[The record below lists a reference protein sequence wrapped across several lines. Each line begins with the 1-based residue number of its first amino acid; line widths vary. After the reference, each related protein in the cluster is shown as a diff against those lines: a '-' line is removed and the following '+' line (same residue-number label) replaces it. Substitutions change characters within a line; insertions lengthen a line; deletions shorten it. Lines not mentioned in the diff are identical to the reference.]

1 MDKRFFRRCAR
12 NAAFSLLGCL
22 LLAAPAFAAQEI
34 TVSGAASLTNAFT
47 EIKGLFEKKYPDIK
61 VHTNFAASNP
71 LLKQMEEGAPVD
83 VFASADQET
92 MDKAAAKKLVDTATR
107 KDFALNDLV
116 MVVPSDSKLN
126 LNGAKDLAKPEVKR
140 IAVGNPD
147 SVPAGRY
154 TKAALTTA
162 GLWETLQPKYV
173 FGASVRQAL
182 DYVGRGEV
190 DAGFVY
196 RTDAKQGNMPTAL
209 AQKMGAEELVCVDLE
224 GVGITRPNRTGLP
237 TTLIRSYWELGDIL
251 HFEPATARR
260 NIELGYHDTLRAFG
274 RLRGCAYA
282 VDSGAESSADA
293 AAFHAAFEAVQKD
306 VREKHPSTLT
316 ADAALLLAKL
326 SDAELAPLEAVA
338 EDVGVDPAPY
348 YTTRTLGEA
357 FLAKCDFERLRS
369 FEPLFKGEAG
379 PAQAA
384 RAALLPNTF
393 LQALVCRALTGRVP
407 PEEMET

>member
-126 LNGAKDLAKPEVKR
+126 LNGAKDLTKPEVKR

-154 TKAALTTA
+154 TKAALTAA

-173 FGASVRQAL
+173 FRRERPSGSGLCGPWR
-182 DYVGRGEV
+182 GRRRFSFT
-190 DAGFVY
+190 A
-196 RTDAKQGNMPTAL
+196 PTP
-209 AQKMGAEELVCVDLE
+209 G
-224 GVGITRPNRTGLP
+224 
-237 TTLIRSYWELGDIL
+237 
-251 HFEPATARR
+251 
-260 NIELGYHDTLRAFG
+260 
-274 RLRGCAYA
+274 
-282 VDSGAESSADA
+282 
-293 AAFHAAFEAVQKD
+293 
-306 VREKHPSTLT
+306 
-316 ADAALLLAKL
+316 
-326 SDAELAPLEAVA
+326 
-338 EDVGVDPAPY
+338 
-348 YTTRTLGEA
+348 
-357 FLAKCDFERLRS
+357 
-369 FEPLFKGEAG
+369 
-379 PAQAA
+379 
-384 RAALLPNTF
+384 RAAT
-393 LQALVCRALTGRVP
+393 R
-407 PEEMET
+407 

>member
-126 LNGAKDLAKPEVKR
+126 LTGAKDSAKPEVKR

-196 RTDAKQGNMPTAL
+196 RTDAKQGGDKMKVAGRDGRTQARPVSHRRGDHGQQPCWRREVRRFRAL
-209 AQKMGAEELVCVDLE
+209 
-224 GVGITRPNRTGLP
+224 
-237 TTLIRSYWELGDIL
+237 S
-251 HFEPATARR
+251 RR
-260 NIELGYHDTLRAFG
+260 A
-274 RLRGCAYA
+274 GCACQ
-282 VDSGAESSADA
+282 VWLQQPAEVVAYTCGEGRGNISSER
-293 AAFHAAFEAVQKD
+293 FPLPSPHPIPPHPKTFD
-306 VREKHPSTLT
+306 VIES
-316 ADAALLLAKL
+316 LLAVVL
-326 SDAELAPLEAVA
+326 FMFPLERCWMIVSFAA
-338 EDVGVDPAPY
+338 SLSAG
-348 YTTRTLGEA
+348 GF
-357 FLAKCDFERLRS
+357 FLYGF
-369 FEPLFKGEAG
+369 P
-379 PAQAA
+379 
-384 RAALLPNTF
+384 
-393 LQALVCRALTGRVP
+393 
-407 PEEMET
+407 

>member
-126 LNGAKDLAKPEVKR
+126 LTGAKDLTKPEVKR

-147 SVPAGRY
+147 S
-154 TKAALTTA
+154 
-162 GLWETLQPKYV
+162 KYV

-196 RTDAKQGNMPTAL
+196 RTDAKQGGD
-209 AQKMGAEELVCVDLE
+209 KMKVAAVMDGHKPVLYPIAVATTGSNRAGGAKFVDFVLSPE
-224 GVGITRPNRTGLP
+224 GQ
-237 TTLIRSYWELGDIL
+237 
-251 HFEPATARR
+251 
-260 NIELGYHDTLRAFG
+260 
-274 RLRGCAYA
+274 A
-282 VDSGAESSADA
+282 V
-293 AAFHAAFEAVQKD
+293 
-306 VREKHPSTLT
+306 
-316 ADAALLLAKL
+316 LAKYGF
-326 SDAELAPLEAVA
+326 SNPQ
-338 EDVGVDPAPY
+338 
-348 YTTRTLGEA
+348 
-357 FLAKCDFERLRS
+357 K
-369 FEPLFKGEAG
+369 
-379 PAQAA
+379 
-384 RAALLPNTF
+384 
-393 LQALVCRALTGRVP
+393 
-407 PEEMET
+407 

>member
-126 LNGAKDLAKPEVKR
+126 LTGAKDLAKPEVKR

-162 GLWETLQPKYV
+162 
-173 FGASVRQAL
+173 FGKRCSPSMFSARASVRL
-182 DYVGRGEV
+182 WI
-190 DAGFVY
+190 
-196 RTDAKQGNMPTAL
+196 M
-209 AQKMGAEELVCVDLE
+209 
-224 GVGITRPNRTGLP
+224 
-237 TTLIRSYWELGDIL
+237 W
-251 HFEPATARR
+251 
-260 NIELGYHDTLRAFG
+260 
-274 RLRGCAYA
+274 
-282 VDSGAESSADA
+282 
-293 AAFHAAFEAVQKD
+293 
-306 VREKHPSTLT
+306 
-316 ADAALLLAKL
+316 
-326 SDAELAPLEAVA
+326 AVA
-338 EDVGVDPAPY
+338 
-348 YTTRTLGEA
+348 
-357 FLAKCDFERLRS
+357 RS
-369 FEPLFKGEAG
+369 TPVSFTVPT
-379 PAQAA
+379 PS
-384 RAALLPNTF
+384 RAAT
-393 LQALVCRALTGRVP
+393 R
-407 PEEMET
+407 